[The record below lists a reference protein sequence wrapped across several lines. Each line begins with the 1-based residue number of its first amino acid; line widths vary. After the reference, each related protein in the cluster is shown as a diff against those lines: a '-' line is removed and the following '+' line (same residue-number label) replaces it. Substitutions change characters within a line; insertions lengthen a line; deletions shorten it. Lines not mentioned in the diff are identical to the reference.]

1 MNAATALA
9 RSRTAWT
16 ALATVVVAIVG
27 PRVGLTHDE
36 VASLVGALQLVV
48 ATLYV
53 QDRRGGR
60 R

>member
-1 MNAATALA
+1 MTTANALA

-27 PRVGLTHDE
+27 PRVGLTSDE

-53 QDRRGGR
+53 SDRRGGKR
-60 R
+60 

>member
-1 MNAATALA
+1 MKTATALA

-27 PRVGLTHDE
+27 PRVGLTSDE

-48 ATLYV
+48 TTLYV
-53 QDRRGGR
+53 QDRRR
-60 R
+60 AKR

>member
-27 PRVGLTHDE
+27 PRVGLTPDE

-48 ATLYV
+48 TTLYV
-53 QDRRGGR
+53 QDRRR
-60 R
+60 AKR